1 MEMFTSNAFAAKWYG
16 LAGAFLIGSYVTI
29 NSLGYEP
36 FAPSH
41 QKISPAK
48 MRQAGGARAY
58 FSSPAYYRGGK

>member
-29 NSLGYEP
+29 NALGYEP
-36 FAPSH
+36 FSPSR
-41 QKISPAK
+41 QKIAPAK
-48 MRQAGGARAY
+48 LRQAGGARAY